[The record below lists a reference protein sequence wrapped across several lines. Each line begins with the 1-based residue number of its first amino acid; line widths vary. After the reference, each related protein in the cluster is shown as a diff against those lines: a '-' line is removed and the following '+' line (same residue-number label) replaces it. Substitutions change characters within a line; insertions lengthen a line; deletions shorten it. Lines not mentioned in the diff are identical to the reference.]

1 MTPDETDEADD
12 RGRRLVGALYA
23 LAVLGGLLGSGML
36 IPGVALGHVDERVAV
51 ARPFAIPATV
61 YLYAYVGA
69 MAHVCIRFVD
79 DRRPD
84 APTIVGLALRVPA
97 ALLVVVGVYLLGSTV
112 ELGSL
117 VDAVLPMLS
126 SEGRYEQAF
135 TAYLVGLFVD
145 RALGALETTSARLYP
160 GNPSELRL

>member
-1 MTPDETDEADD
+1 MTPDEPTEADD
-12 RGRRLVGALYA
+12 RGGRLVGALYV

-36 IPGVALGHVDERVAV
+36 IPGVSLGHVDEHVA
-51 ARPFAIPATV
+51 AGRPFTVPATV

-69 MAHVCIRFVD
+69 MAHVAIRFVD

-84 APTIVGLALRVPA
+84 APTLVALALRVPA
-97 ALLVVVGVYLLGSTV
+97 ALLVVVGIYLLGSTV

-145 RALGALETTSARLYP
+145 RALGALDTTSARLYP
-160 GNPSELRL
+160 GDPSELRL